1 MSKVLRV
8 NTTRGTLKTEEFK
21 KENQSFGGRGL
32 IAKVMTDEVDPK
44 CDPLGPDN
52 KLIIA
57 TGLFAGTNVSTAHRL
72 SVGGKSPLTLGIKEA
87 NVGGTAGY
95 QMAGHGIKMIVLEG
109 APSASKWKLLRIAAS
124 GQPELVPADEYA
136 GLNNYALVE
145 RLKSKYGKNVAVM
158 SIGNAGERGY
168 KNSSVQV
175 TDGTSGHPSRAAGRG
190 GLGAVM
196 GSKKIKAI
204 VIEPATTRAAFP
216 YVDKAKFDAANK
228 KLVDATLA
236 EGSFARGFTT
246 IGTINTVGMSGP
258 TGMLPVR
265 NYSGQFFGYERLQRI
280 DGNAFVAKLKEN
292 GGKNGV
298 PCQPGCI
305 VRCSNVYNGK
315 NGQYVTSGL
324 EYETVGLLGSNC
336 DIDDLDWIAE
346 ADKICDDLGLDTIET
361 GATIGVCM
369 DVGKIPWGDK
379 KAAMGLLKEMVDGT
393 DFGNLMGQGTAA
405 LGKKLKATRV
415 PVAKGQAMAAY
426 DPRNAQA
433 IGVTYATSPM
443 GADHTAGTAMMPFAD
458 MMGKAMRSG
467 MSGRTQMGQAATDCM
482 MCNFQ
487 FGLTNSDPTIL
498 PDLLNGSIGGGWSA
512 EKVAQ
517 LGRDIINMELAFNK
531 AAGFTKK
538 DTRLPEFFYTEISL
552 ATGAVY
558 DLTPDDLVDTFK

>member
-1 MSKVLRV
+1 MNKVVRV
-8 NTTRGTLKTEEFK
+8 NTAKGSLKIEELK
-21 KENQSFGGRGL
+21 KSSQQLGGRGL
-32 IAKVMTDEVDPK
+32 IARILTDEVDPK
-44 CDPLGPDN
+44 CDPLGPEN

-57 TGLFAGTNVSTAHRL
+57 AGIFAGTPLSTSNRM
-72 SVGGKSPLTLGIKEA
+72 SVGGKSPLTGGIKEA
-87 NVGGTAGY
+87 NVGGTGAY
-95 QMAGHGIKMIVLEG
+95 MMAGHGIKAIILEG
-109 APSASKWKLLRIAAS
+109 APANDKWSLLKIDAS
-124 GQPELVPADEYA
+124 GKAELISADGFA
-136 GLNNYALVE
+136 GLNNYVLVE
-145 RLKSKYGKNVAVM
+145 KLKAKFGNGIAVI

-175 TDGTSGHPSRAAGRG
+175 TDFTSGHPSRAAGRG

-196 GSKKIKAI
+196 GAKRIKAV
-204 VIEPATTRAAFP
+204 VIEPAASRAAFP

-228 KLVDATLA
+228 KLIEATLA

-246 IGTINTVGMSGP
+246 VGTISTVGMTGY

-265 NYSGQFFGYERLQRI
+265 NYSGQYFGVERLQKI
-280 DGNAFVAKLKEN
+280 DGNAFLAKLKEN

-305 VRCSNVYNGK
+305 VRCSNVYNDK
-315 NGQYVTSGL
+315 KGQYLTSGL

-336 DIDDLDWIAE
+336 DIDDLDWIAQ
-346 ADKICDDLGLDTIET
+346 ADKVCDDLGLDTIET

-369 DVGKIPWGDK
+369 EAGKIPWGDK
-379 KAAMGLLKEMVDGT
+379 AAAMGLLQEMVKGT
-393 DFGNLMGQGTAA
+393 DFGNLLGQGTAA
-405 LGKKLKATRV
+405 TGKKLGVKRV

-426 DPRNAQA
+426 DPRNAQG
-433 IGVTYATSPM
+433 IGVTYATSPQ
-443 GADHTAGTAMMPFAD
+443 GADHTAGTVMMPFAD
-458 MMGKAMRSG
+458 MMGKPMRSG

-498 PDLLNGSIGGGWSA
+498 PDLLDGSIGGGWDA
-512 EKVAQ
+512 DKIAQ

-538 DTRLPEFFYTEISL
+538 DTRLPEFFYTEVSE

-558 DLTPDDLVDTFK
+558 DLSPDDLVDTFK

>member
-8 NTTRGTLKTEEFK
+8 NTTRGTLKTEELK
-21 KENQSFGGRGL
+21 KDRQYFGGRGL

-57 TGLFAGTNVSTAHRL
+57 TGMFAGTPISTGGRL
-72 SVGGKSPLTLGIKEA
+72 SVGGKSPLTGGIKEA

-95 QMAGHGIKMIVLEG
+95 MMAGHSIKMIVLEG
-109 APSASKWKLLRIAAS
+109 AGNKWKVLRIDAS
-124 GQPELVPADEYA
+124 GNPELASGDEYT
-136 GLNNYALVE
+136 GLNNYELVE
-145 RLKSKYGKNVAVM
+145 KLRAKFGKGAAVV

-168 KNSSVQV
+168 KNSTVQV
-175 TDGTSGHPSRAAGRG
+175 TDATSGHPSRAAARG

-196 GSKKIKAI
+196 GAKKIKAI
-204 VIEPATTRAAFP
+204 VIEPATSRAAFP

-246 IGTINTVGMSGP
+246 IGTINTVGMTGY

-265 NYSGQFFGYERLQRI
+265 NYSGQYFGIDRLQKI
-280 DGNAFVAKLKEN
+280 DGNAFLAKLKDT
-292 GGKNGV
+292 GGRNGV

-315 NGQYVTSGL
+315 NGKYLTSGL

-346 ADKICDDLGLDTIET
+346 ADHLCDDLGVDTIET

-393 DFGNLMGQGTAA
+393 PFGNLMGQGTAA
-405 LGKKLKATRV
+405 VGKKLQAKRV

-443 GADHTAGTAMMPFAD
+443 GGDHTAGTAMMPFAD

-467 MSGRTQMGQAATDCM
+467 MSGRMQMGQAFTDSLL
-482 MCNFQ
+482 CNFQ

-498 PDLLNGSIGGGWSA
+498 PDLLNGSVGGNWDA
-512 EKVAQ
+512 DKIAQ
-517 LGRDIINMELAFNK
+517 AGRDIINMELAFNTG
-531 AAGFTKK
+531 AGFTKK
-538 DTRLPEFFYTEISL
+538 DTKLPDFFYTEVSE

-558 DLTPDDLVDTFK
+558 DMTPDDLVDTFK

>member
-8 NTTRGTLKTEEFK
+8 DTTKGTVKSEEFQ
-21 KENQSFGGRGL
+21 NQSLGGRGL
-32 IAKVMTDEVDPK
+32 IAKVMTDEVDPE

-52 KLIIA
+52 KLILAGGLFSGTTLA
-57 TGLFAGTNVSTAHRL
+57 TGHRL
-72 SVGGKSPLTLGIKEA
+72 SVGGKSPLTGGIKEA

-95 QMAGHGIKMIVLEG
+95 MMAGHGIKMIILEG
-109 APSASKWKLLRIAAS
+109 APLSSKWKILKIDAA
-124 GQPELVPADEYA
+124 GQPQLVAADDYV
-136 GLNNYALVE
+136 GLNNYALVD
-145 RLKSKYGKNVAVM
+145 KVKAKYGKNVAVV

-175 TDGTSGHPSRAAGRG
+175 TDATTGHPSRAAARG

-196 GSKKIKAI
+196 GSKKIKAV
-204 VIEPATTRAAFP
+204 VIEPPTQRAAFP

-236 EGSFARGFTT
+236 EGSFARGFTML
-246 IGTINTVGMSGP
+246 GTINTVGMSGP

-265 NYSGQFFGYERLQRI
+265 NYSGEFFGADRLQKI
-280 DGNAFVAKLKEN
+280 DANALVAKHKER

-298 PCQPGCI
+298 ACQPGCI
-305 VRCSNVYNGK
+305 VRCSNVYNDK
-315 NGQYVTSGL
+315 KGQYVTSGL

-346 ADKICDDLGLDTIET
+346 ADRVCDDLGLDTIET

-393 DFGNLMGQGTAA
+393 EFGNLLGQGTATV
-405 LGKKLKATRV
+405 GKKLKAKRI
-415 PVAKGQAMAAY
+415 PVTKGQAMAAY

-458 MMGKAMRSG
+458 MMGKGMRSG
-467 MSGRTQMGQAATDCM
+467 ISGMMQMGQAATDCM
-482 MCNFQ
+482 MCNFA
-487 FGLTNSDPTIL
+487 FMVTNSDASIL
-498 PDLLNGSIGGGWSA
+498 PDLLNGSIGGNWDA
-512 EKVAQ
+512 DKIAQ
-517 LGRDIINMELAFNK
+517 LGRDIINMELAYNK

-538 DTRLPEFFYTEISL
+538 DTRLPEFFYTQVSE
-552 ATGAVY
+552 ATGAIY
-558 DLTPDDLVDTFK
+558 DLSPDDLAGTFK